1 MPKLL
6 IELVPRRAH
15 CRPAMLWVVSC
26 EDDTERVCCTAQAQA
41 WRELRETRSEMVY
54 IFGVEKVNMRF
65 IVEGSG

>member
-1 MPKLL
+1 MQKPL
-6 IELVPRRAH
+6 IELGPH
-15 CRPAMLWVVSC
+15 CRPAMLC
-26 EDDTERVCCTAQAQA
+26 MAGCRGDTERACCAAQAQV